1 VEERMK
7 FFFPDLKSP
16 LDQYPSELL
25 GSMEL
30 SMSELRDVYV
40 KFIRTECGKIKN
52 SERFMDQSVLQ
63 ILSDPN
69 QTTVERA
76 VDVVMQKLRFF
87 GKTGTTNNGYDNW
100 YVAFDG
106 KNVTLIWVGYEGQ
119 RKTKSLG
126 LYGATTAFDVFQN
139 YYRDRGRRFQQ
150 FSCDLVI

>member
-1 VEERMK
+1 
-7 FFFPDLKSP
+7 
-16 LDQYPSELL
+16 
-25 GSMEL
+25 
-30 SMSELRDVYV
+30 
-40 KFIRTECGKIKN
+40 
-52 SERFMDQSVLQ
+52 MDQSVLQ

-106 KNVTLIWVGYEGQ
+106 KNITLIWVGYEGE

-139 YYRDRGRRFQQ
+139 YYRDRGKRFQQ
-150 FSCDLVI
+150 FGCELVNQP